1 MKNIILFIFV
11 FLVALYAENP
21 KVYSAL
27 GDVIYNNAHNIEKLA
42 SIKEF
47 SSFKPKIEKYI
58 DDVNKTKKIGFD
70 LELGYQ
76 VVDKKAYLDTLRRLS
91 KTNDFFIREVDIK
104 FRNALRTENSKLFDK
119 MINSSL
125 LNTQKYKSDIIEYY
139 FNHSN
144 ELNTTGLIQHYLDE
158 DAALKAKQEAQRKRY
173 KTKRQR
179 ELERIKYLREKDKLE
194 QEKLEKQLEK
204 KLKEK
209 KLEIREYQEKELSK
223 TI

>member
-27 GDVIYNNAHNIEKLA
+27 GDVIYNNAPNIEKLA